1 MEQSIYDDLL
11 FERIDYSGNTVNGT
25 EFESCRF
32 KSCEFSDSVFS
43 NNKFLDCV
51 FEDCNLSSMKL
62 NRSTL
67 SNARFKNCKLLGIV
81 FSECQDLLFRVKF
94 ESCIL
99 DYSSF
104 MGKKMPKTY
113 FIKSSLKEVN
123 FTRCN
128 LSGSVFDEVNLAD
141 TLFNGTDLTAANFL
155 TAFNYIIDP
164 ELNSLKKAAFSLHGL
179 PGLLKRH
186 QLKIS

>member
-1 MEQSIYDDLL
+1 MEQSTYDDQL
-11 FERIDYSGNTVNGT
+11 FERIDYCSKTVKGT
-25 EFESCRF
+25 EFDSCRF
-32 KSCEFSDSVFS
+32 KNCDFSNSVFPD
-43 NNKFLDCV
+43 NKFLDCV
-51 FEDCNLSSMKL
+51 FEECNLSSMKL

-67 SNARFKNCKLLGIV
+67 SNARFKNCKLLGII
-81 FSECQDLLFRVKF
+81 FSECQDFLFSVRF

-104 MGKKMPKTY
+104 MDKKMPKTY

-123 FTRCN
+123 FTRSN
-128 LSGSVFDEVNLAD
+128 LSGSVFDGTDLAD
-141 TLFNGTDLTAANFL
+141 TLFNGTDLTATNLL

-164 ELNSLKKAAFSLHGL
+164 ELNNLKKAVFSLHGL
-179 PGLLKRH
+179 PGLLTRH

>member
-1 MEQSIYDDLL
+1 MEQFTYDDRL
-11 FERIDYSGNTVNGT
+11 FDRINYSGNIVNGT

-32 KSCEFSDSVFS
+32 KNCDFSNSIFT

-51 FEDCNLSSMKL
+51 FEDCNLSLIKL
-62 NRSTL
+62 SKTTL
-67 SNARFKNCKLLGIV
+67 SNTRFNNCKLLGII
-81 FSECQDLLFRVKF
+81 FSECQDFLFSVKF

-123 FTRCN
+123 FTRTN
-128 LSGSVFDEVNLAD
+128 LSGSVFNETDLAD

-155 TAFNYIIDP
+155 TAFNYMIDP
-164 ELNSLKKAAFSLHGL
+164 ELNNLKKACFSLHGL
-179 PGLLKRH
+179 PGLLTRH